1 MGKLY
6 FENLSAFQ
14 SMLGKPLPHSR
25 WVTVTQDMIH
35 NFAKA
40 TLDVQWVHV
49 DVERARK
56 ESPFKSTIAHG
67 FMSLSL
73 LSRML
78 MDVFSIKSERM
89 SLNYGLNKV
98 RFPHPVPVNSRLQL
112 QSVIKSIEYQHG
124 GAKITFSCTVVIEGI
139 EKPACVAEFLAMIF
153 E

>member
-40 TLDVQWVHV
+40 TLDMQWVHV
-49 DVERARK
+49 DIERARK

-78 MDVFSIKSERM
+78 MDLFSIKSERM

-98 RFPHPVPVNSRLQL
+98 CFPHPVPE
-112 QSVIKSIEYQHG
+112 QSISVAICHQKYRKKQQH
-124 GAKITFSCTVVIEGI
+124 
-139 EKPACVAEFLAMIF
+139 L
-153 E
+153 